1 VGVLPADRPAGYP
14 FLWFVLA
21 KALFVYCLCQTPFG
35 SVLCGCKNFFLMKS
49 ETVVKALFLKIP
61 EQDYSDLL
69 DFGSQVQALVLE
81 D

>member
-1 VGVLPADRPAGYP
+1 
-14 FLWFVLA
+14 
-21 KALFVYCLCQTPFG
+21 
-35 SVLCGCKNFFLMKS
+35 MKS